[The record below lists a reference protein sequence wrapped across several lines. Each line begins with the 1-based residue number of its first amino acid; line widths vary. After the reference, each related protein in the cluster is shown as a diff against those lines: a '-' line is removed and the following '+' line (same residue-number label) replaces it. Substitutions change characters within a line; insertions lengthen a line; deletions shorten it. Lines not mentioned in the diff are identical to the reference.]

1 MADLSNLDLEVE
13 AMASLEPAFDPVVNG
28 KRCRFVQGMSV
39 ADRLAVAML
48 PPSAQRG
55 DALRLPSRYSFSP
68 VGAGEKS
75 GGGQDGPGSNTG
87 QKSSVQNDQT
97 AIIDFLTLVFPFQ
110 AAEDVRCTKID
121 LLMCRI
127 FGFRGE
133 VVAGAI
139 REKNWN
145 FYPLSAVLIDRDGEL
160 VGRIGMGGN
169 KETICISLSG
179 AGCKWVRNWAQV
191 YRACGTLQAKISRV
205 DLAHDDY
212 DGKRLDVHALRE
224 RAGAGDFV
232 QGGCPPRHRFISDEG
247 HGTGCTLYV
256 GGKGHKELCVYEKGK
271 QMGLPSSP
279 WVRAEVRLYGKHV
292 EVPHEVL
299 LNPGEYLRGAYSVM
313 AELIQG
319 LCTRLK
325 TIRKQV
331 ECSAEAAVAWL
342 NRQAGP
348 MLNVLREAF
357 GHSWADFAEAR
368 VLRDGHPG
376 RFRGIAKGE
385 PLHRFVRE
393 ELCLSAA

>member
-1 MADLSNLDLEVE
+1 MADLSHLDADVQSV
-13 AMASLEPAFDPVVNG
+13 AGVQPAFDPIING
-28 KRCRFVQGMSV
+28 ARVRAIDGSSKET
-39 ADRLAVAML
+39 RLAVAML
-48 PPSAQRG
+48 PPAAQRG
-55 DALRLPSRYSFSP
+55 DVLRLPSRYAFSP
-68 VGAGEKS
+68 AGTGEK
-75 GGGQDGPGSNTG
+75 GQVAEIGPGSNTG
-87 QKSSVQNDQT
+87 QKSVAKDQG
-97 AIIDFLTLVFPFQ
+97 AIIDFLTIVFPLA
-110 AAEDVRCTKID
+110 AAEDVRCTNLD
-121 LLMCRI
+121 LLLFRI

-139 REKNWN
+139 REKQWN
-145 FYPLSAVLIDRDGEL
+145 FYPLSAVLVDREGEL
-160 VGRIGMGGN
+160 VGRVGMGGN

-179 AGCKWVRNWAQV
+179 AGCKWVSRWEQV
-191 YRACGTLQAKISRV
+191 YRQLGVLRAKISRV
-205 DLAHDDY
+205 DVAHDDY
-212 DGKRLDVHALRE
+212 DGQRLDVHALRE
-224 RAGAGDFV
+224 RAAAGDFGE
-232 QGGCPPRHRFISDEG
+232 GGCPPRHRFISDEG

-292 EVPHEVL
+292 EVPHDVVV
-299 LNPGEYLRGAYSVM
+299 NPAAYLRGAYSVLNG
-313 AELIQG
+313 LIQG
-319 LCTRLK
+319 VCTRLK

-385 PLHRFVRE
+385 PLHRYVRE
-393 ELCLSAA
+393 ELCLSAV

>member
-1 MADLSNLDLEVE
+1 MNA
-13 AMASLEPAFDPVVNG
+13 
-28 KRCRFVQGMSV
+28 
-39 ADRLAVAML
+39 RLAIAML
-48 PPSAQRG
+48 PPDAQHG
-55 DALRLPSRYSFSP
+55 SFSP

-75 GGGQDGPGSNTG
+75 GSAVGPGSNTG
-87 QKSSVQNDQT
+87 QKSEVANDNT
-97 AIIDFLTLVFPFQ
+97 AIIDFLTIVFPFS
-110 AAEDVRCTKID
+110 AAEEVRCTKID
-121 LLMCRI
+121 MLLFRI

-133 VVAGAI
+133 VIAGAI
-139 REKNWN
+139 REKQWN
-145 FYPLSAVLIDRDGEL
+145 FYPLSAVLVDRDGEL
-160 VGRIGMGGN
+160 VGRIGLGGN

-179 AGCKWVRNWAQV
+179 AGCKWVTKWEQV
-191 YRACGTLQAKISRV
+191 YRQLGVLQAKISRV
-205 DLAHDDY
+205 DVAHDDY
-212 DGKRLDVHALRE
+212 EGERLNVHALRE
-224 RAGAGDFV
+224 RAGQGDFV

-247 HGTGCTLYV
+247 HNTGSTLYV

-271 QMGLPSSP
+271 QMGLPSSK

-292 EVPHEVL
+292 DVPHEVL

-319 LCTRLK
+319 ITTRIR

-342 NRQAGP
+342 HRQAGP
-348 MLNVLREAF
+348 MLNVLRDAF

-368 VLRDGHPG
+368 VLREGHPG

-385 PLHRFVRE
+385 PLSIYVRE

>member
-1 MADLSNLDLEVE
+1 MNS
-13 AMASLEPAFDPVVNG
+13 
-28 KRCRFVQGMSV
+28 
-39 ADRLAVAML
+39 RLLNAL
-48 PPSAQRG
+48 NPPS
-55 DALRLPSRYSFSP
+55 DWKLSFSP
-68 VGAGEKS
+68 VGAGQK
-75 GGGQDGPGSNTG
+75 GLAGQVGPGSNTG
-87 QKSSVQNDQT
+87 QKSEVWNDHT
-97 AIIDFLTLVFPFQ
+97 AIIDFLTIVFPMSIPV
-110 AAEDVRCTKID
+110 ELRCTNID
-121 LLMCRI
+121 LLLFRI

-133 VVAGAI
+133 VIAGEI

-160 VGRIGMGGN
+160 VGRIGLGGN
-169 KETICISLSG
+169 KETMCISLSG
-179 AGCKWVRNWAQV
+179 AGCKWVKNWHQV
-191 YRACGTLQAKISRV
+191 YWQLGILEAKISRV
-205 DLAHDDY
+205 DVAHDDY
-212 DGKRLDVHALRE
+212 EGKRLDVYALRE
-224 RAGAGDFV
+224 RAAAGDFV

-247 HGTGCTLYV
+247 HNTGSTLYV

-299 LNPGEYLRGAYSVM
+299 LNPGEYLRGAYSVL
-313 AELIQG
+313 AELIKG
-319 LCTRLK
+319 ICTRIK

-357 GHSWADFAEAR
+357 ADSWPDFVEAR

-376 RFRGIAKGE
+376 RFKGIAKGE
-385 PLHRFVRE
+385 PLHNFVRE
-393 ELCLSAA
+393 ELCRFAA